1 MNTLTKVFIVLQ
13 LAFSIGL
20 AVVVV
25 MAVGGDKEAKDK
37 IRNEN
42 IGKTAAQ
49 AAGQGYMNEASASNS
64 RLISALA
71 ENTRQIET
79 VKADLAKTQNDLAL
93 KQTALDTLQSK
104 EAEAQANLGRVSA
117 SLNSATERLAA
128 REKEV
133 ETMRPE
139 FAKLREQ
146 NAQLTTANQQ
156 LQDKYDLADK
166 AIKTLQE
173 TIAEMKDKPAGTTK
187 VSAGTTGAV
196 PQLFAGTPAAIQ
208 INGKITD
215 VKNVGGQTMLT
226 LALGTRDHVQQG
238 TRLTVYRDK
247 LYLGDALVQKATA
260 DESIALVTLV
270 AKGQEIRATDLVI
283 SGGGL

>member
-25 MAVGGDKEAKDK
+25 MAVGGDKDAKDK
-37 IRNEN
+37 IHNEN
-42 IGKTAAQ
+42 IGKNAAV
-49 AAGQGYMNEASASNS
+49 AAFQGAQNEAALSSS
-64 RLISALA
+64 RLAQSMSEQAK
-71 ENTRQIET
+71 QIEAI
-79 VKADLAKTQNDLAL
+79 KADLAKTQNDLAL
-93 KQTALDTLQSK
+93 KQTALDTLQSEK
-104 EAEAQANLGRVSA
+104 AEAQANLSRVSA
-117 SLNSATERLAA
+117 SLNSATDRLAA

-133 ETMRPE
+133 DTMRPE

-173 TIAEMKDKPAGTTK
+173 TIAELKEKPADTSK
-187 VSAGTTGAV
+187 AAAGTAGTVA
-196 PQLFAGTPAAIQ
+196 QLFAGTPAPIQ
-208 INGKITD
+208 INGKITE
-215 VKNVGGQTMLT
+215 VKNIGGQTMLT

-238 TRLTVYRDK
+238 TRLTIYRDK

-260 DESIALVTLV
+260 DESIAMVTLT
-270 AKGQEIRATDLVI
+270 A
-283 SGGGL
+283 